1 MLHIAISDDM
11 LIHMRTTID
20 FPEALFAKAKKV
32 AQARGTTLR
41 ELAIEGLQSV
51 LERAERKKPFR
62 LRDASFGR
70 GGLMEGLAET
80 DWDKIRDLSY
90 QGRGG

>member
-1 MLHIAISDDM
+1 
-11 LIHMRTTID
+11 MRTTID
-20 FPEALFAKAKKV
+20 LPDALFAKAKKI

-51 LERAERKKPFR
+51 LDRAERKQAFR
-62 LRDASFGR
+62 LRDASYGK
-70 GGLMEGLAET
+70 GGLVEGLAET
-80 DWDKIRDLSY
+80 DWDRIRDLSY